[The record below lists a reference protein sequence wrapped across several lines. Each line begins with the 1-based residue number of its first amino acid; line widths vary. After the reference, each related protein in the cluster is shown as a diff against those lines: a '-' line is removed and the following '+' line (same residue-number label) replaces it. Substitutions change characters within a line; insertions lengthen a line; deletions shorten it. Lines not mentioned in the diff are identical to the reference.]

1 MNMICDSRA
10 YEQGPRF
17 RLRQLVLAPGE
28 GTAEAVH
35 LHKRLH
41 WLVVAGAAQ
50 VVLDGAE
57 QRLFETESLDIPVGA
72 PHRLRNCGRVDLH
85 LIEVQT
91 GCYLGDDD
99 LLAGDSALVTIR

>member
-1 MNMICDSRA
+1 MNMICNSRA
-10 YEQGPRF
+10 FERGPRF
-17 RLRQLVLAPGE
+17 RLRQLVLAPCE
-28 GTAEAVH
+28 GTEEAVH

-41 WLVVAGAAQ
+41 WLVVAGAAK
-50 VVLDGAE
+50 VVVNGTEGKLY
-57 QRLFETESLDIPVGA
+57 ETQSLDIPVGT
-72 PHRLRNCGRVDLH
+72 PHRLQNCGRVDLH

>member
-1 MNMICDSRA
+1 MICDSRA
-10 YEQGPRF
+10 FEQGPRF

-28 GTAEAVH
+28 GTPEAVH

-50 VVLDGAE
+50 VMLNGAE
-57 QRLFETESLDIPVGA
+57 QRLFETEALDIPVGT
-72 PHRLRNCGRVDLH
+72 PHRLQNCGRVDLH